1 MKISEKWLRSFVEIS
16 RPIQE
21 IAEVLTMRGLEV
33 EEIAPV
39 AGKLDNI
46 VVAEILSA
54 EQHPNADRL
63 RVCQVNSGSE
73 TLTIVCGAP
82 NARAGIKVALA
93 KIGAVLPG
101 ITIKKSK
108 IRDVESHG
116 MLCSVSELGL
126 ADKSE
131 GIMEL
136 SGDAPVGKSLIDY
149 LDLDDNI
156 LDISITPNRGD
167 CASVLGV
174 AREVAAIE
182 GPTLLQQNFAR
193 NFVGASGARPSQAQ
207 IADQTGRAPLAPTR
221 VHRNDLVANVCPI
234 YLITKITNLNSKI
247 ETPLWLKE
255 RLRRSGI
262 RSINVAV
269 DVTNYVMF
277 ECGQPMHAFDAQ
289 KIHGNI
295 TVRLAKIN
303 ETLELL
309 NDTKIT
315 LDEQSLVIADDEGP
329 IALAGI
335 MGGKRTAVSETTTDI
350 VLESAHF
357 SPENIARTARHFN
370 LNSDSSY
377 RFERGVDLALP
388 QYALDLATQM
398 IVEIAGGN
406 VIGQAQG
413 VTPTNPPTIKK
424 ITLRYA
430 KLNKVIGATFSEK
443 EVETIFSSLNMR
455 FAKQADGLLV
465 TIPSYRFDLNIEED
479 LIEEVLRIHGCD
491 NIKALAPRPSLSL
504 QSSLT
509 TMVDLDAE
517 RLILKTRGYSE
528 IISYSFVDEKLQ
540 AQLAPDQKAIKLKNP
555 ISQEMAVMRTT
566 LWTGLISTLQYNLRR
581 QQTRVRLFEQGL
593 CFNGNEESSQ
603 PKKLSG
609 LSYGGIYPESW
620 NNVKDLSH
628 FFDVKNDNVALLA
641 ENKIAEDYEFLPS
654 KHPALHPTQSAQLV
668 HKQTKA
674 VLGEIGVLHPQL
686 MQAFDL
692 PMAPILFELDA
703 QLLKQAQVHQ
713 SYVAISKFPEVRRDL
728 SFLIPTTVAYQELVE
743 AVQSLDRKLIQRLFI
758 FDVYQGKGIQE
769 GYRSLAIALIIQDF
783 SKTLIDDEVA
793 LLVKKVIDLLESQ
806 FKATLRD

>member
-1 MKISEKWLRSFVEIS
+1 MKISEKWLRSFIQIN

-21 IAEVLTMRGLEV
+21 IAEILTMRGLEV

-39 AGKLDNI
+39 AGKLNNI

-54 EQHPNADRL
+54 AQHPNADRL
-63 RVCQVNSGSE
+63 RVCQVNDGTE

-101 ITIKKSK
+101 VTIKKSK

-126 ADKSE
+126 AEKSE

-136 SGDAPVGKSLIDY
+136 SEDAPIGKLLVEY
-149 LDLDDNI
+149 LDLDDNV

-167 CASVLGV
+167 CASVLGI

-182 GPTLLQQNFAR
+182 GGVV
-193 NFVGASGARPSQAQ
+193 VGTTGGRSSQTQ
-207 IADQTGRAPLAPTR
+207 IADQTGQPPAAPTR
-221 VHRNDLVANVCPI
+221 VHRDGAVLEICPI
-234 YLITKITNLNSKI
+234 YLTQRIHDINPAILSPI
-247 ETPLWLKE
+247 WLKE
-255 RLRRSGI
+255 KLRRSGV
-262 RSINVAV
+262 RSINVPV

-289 KIHGNI
+289 KIQGAI
-295 TVRLAKIN
+295 TIRLAKIN

-315 LDEQSLVIADDEGP
+315 LDEQSLIIADEEGP

-335 MGGKRTAVSETTTDI
+335 MGGKRTAVSETTTEI
-350 VLESAHF
+350 LLESAHF

-377 RFERGVDLALP
+377 RFERGVDPGLSLLALE
-388 QYALDLATQM
+388 QATQM
-398 IVEIAGGN
+398 IIEIAGGN
-406 VIGQAQG
+406 AIGQLQG
-413 VTPTNPPTIKK
+413 IAPASASSMKK
-424 ITLRYA
+424 IALRYA
-430 KLNKVIGATFSEK
+430 KLEKVIGASFSETQVTK
-443 EVETIFSSLNMR
+443 IFSDLQMSFEKNSE
-455 FAKQADGLLV
+455 GLLV
-465 TIPSYRFDLNIEED
+465 TIPSYRFDLIIEED

-491 NIKALAPRPSLSL
+491 NIEAVAPRPSLSL

-509 TMVDLDAE
+509 AMTNIDTE
-517 RLILKTRGYSE
+517 RLLLKTLGYDE

-540 AQLAPDQKAIKLKNP
+540 NQLAPDQTAIRLKNP
-555 ISQEMAVMRTT
+555 ISQEMSVMRTT

-593 CFNGNEESSQ
+593 CFNDDGSQ

-609 LSYGGIYPESW
+609 LSYGGVYPESW
-620 NNVKDLSH
+620 NNAKELSH
-628 FFDVKNDNVALLA
+628 FFDVKNEVVALLV
-641 ENKIAEDYEFLPS
+641 ENKIAEDYDFLPS

-674 VLGEIGVLHPQL
+674 VLGDIGVLHPQL
-686 MQAFDL
+686 VQAFDL
-692 PMAPILFELDA
+692 PMVPVLFELDVQVLRQT
-703 QLLKQAQVHQ
+703 QLRQ
-713 SYVAISKFPEVRRDL
+713 SYVPVAKFPEVRRDL
-728 SFLIPTTVAYQELVE
+728 SFLVPTNVIYQDIVNS
-743 AVQSLDRKLIQRLFI
+743 VQNLDNNLIQRLFI
-758 FDVYQGKGIQE
+758 FDVYQGKGIPE
-769 GYRSLAIALIIQDF
+769 GYRSLAVALIIQDF

-793 LLVKKVIDLLESQ
+793 LLVKKVIDLMENQ